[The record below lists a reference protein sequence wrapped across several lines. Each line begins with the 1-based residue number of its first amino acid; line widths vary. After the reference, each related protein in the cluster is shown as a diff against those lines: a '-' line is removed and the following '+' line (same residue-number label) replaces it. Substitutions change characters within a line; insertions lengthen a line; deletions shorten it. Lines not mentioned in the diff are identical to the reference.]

1 MPIAVR
7 IIGILAIC
15 LCRTYAN
22 MYETHDFMESSK
34 KQCDANDAAH
44 WLNTDWLKTWLE
56 QERERQ
62 LSQAEKAEA

>member
-1 MPIAVR
+1 
-7 IIGILAIC
+7 
-15 LCRTYAN
+15 
-22 MYETHDFMESSK
+22 MYETNDFMESSK

-62 LSQAEKAEA
+62 LSQPEKAEAWKKL